1 MKVVYLGPTESHT
14 LEHGRVYEVLSEED
28 GWYRIIDKSGED
40 YLYPKDDFII
50 LEELEW
56 KDRFM
61 NNKVY
66 DRLKYFSD
74 TLLERYEKQFNISLE
89 NAIFFNPVN
98 IEQHP
103 EEVEEAIKQLEDSIK
118 TGVPLNEDDIQWYNA
133 DVIY

>member
-1 MKVVYLGPTESHT
+1 M
-14 LEHGRVYEVLSEED
+14 D
-28 GWYRIIDKSGED
+28 
-40 YLYPKDDFII
+40 
-50 LEELEW
+50 
-56 KDRFM
+56 
-61 NNKVY
+61 NKVY

-98 IEQHP
+98 IEQYP

>member
-1 MKVVYLGPTESHT
+1 M
-14 LEHGRVYEVLSEED
+14 D
-28 GWYRIIDKSGED
+28 
-40 YLYPKDDFII
+40 
-50 LEELEW
+50 
-56 KDRFM
+56 
-61 NNKVY
+61 NKVY

-118 TGVPLNEDDIQWYNA
+118 TGIPLNEDDIQLYSP

>member
-1 MKVVYLGPTESHT
+1 
-14 LEHGRVYEVLSEED
+14 
-28 GWYRIIDKSGED
+28 
-40 YLYPKDDFII
+40 
-50 LEELEW
+50 
-56 KDRFM
+56 M

-74 TLLERYEKQFNISLE
+74 TLLERYEKQFNVSLE

-103 EEVEEAIKQLEDSIK
+103 KELKKAIDQIEGALK
-118 TGVPLNEDDIQWYNA
+118 TGIPLNEDDIKWYNT

>member
-1 MKVVYLGPTESHT
+1 M
-14 LEHGRVYEVLSEED
+14 D
-28 GWYRIIDKSGED
+28 
-40 YLYPKDDFII
+40 
-50 LEELEW
+50 
-56 KDRFM
+56 
-61 NNKVY
+61 NKVY

-74 TLLERYEKQFNISLE
+74 TLLERYEKQFNVSLE

-103 EEVEEAIKQLEDSIK
+103 EEIEEAIKQLEDSIK

>member
-1 MKVVYLGPTESHT
+1 M
-14 LEHGRVYEVLSEED
+14 D
-28 GWYRIIDKSGED
+28 
-40 YLYPKDDFII
+40 
-50 LEELEW
+50 
-56 KDRFM
+56 
-61 NNKVY
+61 NKVY

-118 TGVPLNEDDIQWYNA
+118 TGVPLNEDDIQWYNT